1 MAIPTQEISNGGE
14 ARETASP
21 EPAWA
26 KPRERAEGESWDNEG
41 GALAP
46 ASSAACEP
54 ERTPVRKSEDTVD
67 GCRAMASADRAR
79 ADAVSSDQMRSRLE
93 HSAQAWASRADMFEG
108 IERRLA
114 DRRNADRDAG
124 AADDVPGTETD
135 NG

>member
-21 EPAWA
+21 
-26 KPRERAEGESWDNEG
+26 
-41 GALAP
+41 
-46 ASSAACEP
+46 EP

-79 ADAVSSDQMRSRLE
+79 AGAVGSEQMRSRLE

-108 IERRLA
+108 IERRLSERRKAASGA
-114 DRRNADRDAG
+114 D
-124 AADDVPGTETD
+124 AADVGSGTETET
-135 NG
+135 G